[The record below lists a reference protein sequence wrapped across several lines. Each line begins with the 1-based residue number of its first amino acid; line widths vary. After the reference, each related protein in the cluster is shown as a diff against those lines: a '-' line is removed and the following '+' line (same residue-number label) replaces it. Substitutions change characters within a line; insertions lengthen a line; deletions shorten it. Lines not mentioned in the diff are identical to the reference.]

1 MCNFKKSSRST
12 TIAVCWT
19 ELIANVHDVD
29 LISHSKHG
37 TARGLDDVVNDAIFF
52 SFLSVEVV
60 IPVEI
65 MLHLQT
71 SQSCKKYKVM
81 SSPIMSAVERLV
93 ECNIPFLPTC
103 Q

>member
-12 TIAVCWT
+12 AIAVCWT
-19 ELIANVHDVD
+19 ELIADVHDVD
-29 LISHSKHG
+29 LTSHSKHG
-37 TARGLDDVVNDAIFF
+37 TARGLDDVINDAIFF

-60 IPVEI
+60 VPVEI

-71 SQSCKKYKVM
+71 RQSSKNQGVM
-81 SSPIMSAVERLV
+81 ISALMFAAEKHV

>member
-1 MCNFKKSSRST
+1 MCNFKKSSRCT
-12 TIAVCWT
+12 AVAVCWT

-65 MLHLQT
+65 MLDLQT
-71 SQSCKKYKVM
+71 SPLIRNK
-81 SSPIMSAVERLV
+81 E
-93 ECNIPFLPTC
+93 
-103 Q
+103 

>member
-1 MCNFKKSSRST
+1 MCNFKKSSRCT
-12 TIAVCWT
+12 AIAVCWT

-29 LISHSKHG
+29 LTSHSKHG

-65 MLHLQT
+65 MLDLQT
-71 SQSCKKYKVM
+71 SQLIRNK
-81 SSPIMSAVERLV
+81 E
-93 ECNIPFLPTC
+93 
-103 Q
+103 

>member
-1 MCNFKKSSRST
+1 LCNFKKSSRSA

-29 LISHSKHG
+29 LTSHSKHG

-65 MLHLQT
+65 VLHLQT
-71 SQSCKKYKVM
+71 SQSCKKQRVM
-81 SSPIMSAVERLV
+81 SSSVMSAAERHF

-103 Q
+103 R